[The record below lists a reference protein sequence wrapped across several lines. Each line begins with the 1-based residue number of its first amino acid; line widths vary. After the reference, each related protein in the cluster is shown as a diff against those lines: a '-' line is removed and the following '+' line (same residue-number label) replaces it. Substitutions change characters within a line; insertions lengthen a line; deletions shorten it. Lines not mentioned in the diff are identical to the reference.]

1 MEVLTLLM
9 LFIAGITAGMCN
21 AVAGGGTFFSF
32 PVFLATG
39 IPPIV
44 ANASNSIAVWPGNVM
59 AVINYRQQL
68 MAHAGEIKTTIV
80 ISFIASVMG
89 AILLFNTGNAAFEK
103 MIPYLILLATL
114 LFMFGEKLKILFT
127 RSGNSKKIKS
137 SMIIRMFE
145 FVVALYGGFF
155 GGGLGI
161 MLMAS
166 LQLTGFNDIHLN
178 NALKNLLGAVISFAA
193 FIIFTFSGIVHWPY
207 TLVAFSGAIIGG
219 FLGVRLAKSLSAKY
233 LRRVVITI
241 GCLLTV
247 YYFYKYM

>member
-1 MEVLTLLM
+1 METITLLM
-9 LFIAGITAGMCN
+9 LFSAGIAAGMCN

-59 AVINYRQQL
+59 AVINYRKQL
-68 MAHAGEIKTTIV
+68 MAHAGEIKTTIF
-80 ISFIASVMG
+80 ISFIAGVMG
-89 AILLFNTGNAAFEK
+89 AILLFYTGNAAFEK

-114 LFMFGEKLKILFT
+114 LFMFGGKLKALFT
-127 RSGNSKKIKS
+127 PSGGTEQLKPSI
-137 SMIIRMFE
+137 MTRMFE

-166 LQLTGFNDIHLN
+166 LQLTGFRDIHLN

-193 FIIFTFSGIVHWPY
+193 FIIFSFSGIVHWPY
-207 TLVAFSGAIIGG
+207 TLVAFTGAIIGG
-219 FLGVRLAKSLSAKY
+219 FLGARLAKSLSAKY
-233 LRRVVITI
+233 LRIVVIAF
-241 GCLLTV
+241 GCCLTV